1 MGTGPVSTAAATP
14 PGPRHAGGPVDQ
26 KRVAAGLAVL
36 RAAVRAPVTGRA
48 RREFLFCLA
57 GLPFVVPI
65 PLTGFYL
72 TVILGMLASGQ
83 PNPPW
88 WAVLAGGV
96 GAVGLC
102 WPGHIPRRDAA
113 RRVRRLRGGR
123 GDDPRGSLA
132 GESRRVGGPVAHP
145 GHARARQARAAGPRP
160 GADQG
165 AGGR

>member
-26 KRVAAGLAVL
+26 QRVTAGLAVL

-88 WAVLAGGV
+88 WAVLAGV
-96 GAVGLC
+96 ARRGL
-102 WPGHIPRRDAA
+102 PQAGGLAA
-113 RRVRRLRGGR
+113 RRADRGTAAGA
-123 GDDPRGSLA
+123 GSPR
-132 GESRRVGGPVAHP
+132 P
-145 GHARARQARAAGPRP
+145 ARPAERQAL
-160 GADQG
+160 
-165 AGGR
+165 